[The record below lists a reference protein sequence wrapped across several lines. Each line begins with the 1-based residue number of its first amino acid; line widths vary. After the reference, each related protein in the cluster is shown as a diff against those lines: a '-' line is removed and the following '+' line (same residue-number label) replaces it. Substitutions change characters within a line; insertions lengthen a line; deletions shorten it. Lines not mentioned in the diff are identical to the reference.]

1 MAGSKARAISEVAPE
16 TEWFGP
22 GTRRGVTA
30 RHGSGKHVLS
40 GPSAR
45 MVQVNQEANAA
56 TLAGQLWSDEP
67 ATVDF
72 LAARAIAETV
82 ADAVLD
88 DALDPLSL
96 GLSGPWG
103 SGKTTVL
110 QLVEAD
116 LNERSSDDDKV
127 VVVRTDP
134 WRYDPSVGA
143 KESIIAAVLDALAD
157 ELREVAVQEAVEGGG
172 KMRNAKEL
180 LARLSKRVD
189 WAKAVRLAATTT
201 LALQLPSVDD
211 LTSLIKDTSETG
223 VEEERGLAGF
233 HEEFQTLLASPE
245 LAHVRRVAV
254 LVDDLDRCLSRTV
267 VESLE
272 AIRLFLSVPKMA
284 FVIAADEERVADA
297 IKSELPAWT
306 MPADRPG
313 GPDALPPEPP
323 WKLYLH
329 KIVQTTV
336 PLPALG
342 SFDTEAY
349 LLLLQVHNRAE
360 SKLEQ
365 AQLDALIA
373 QCSELRKS
381 GSLDDLKAE
390 DGLDFQAELAFAH
403 RLTAILY
410 EKLAGNPRRI
420 KRFLNDLNIRR
431 SIARRRGI
439 DLDADVVAKLMVLE
453 VLLPDN
459 FTEILSWLRT
469 GELRDRLGALEKI
482 AKNDS
487 DETPGAASMSTEVQP
502 PEESAAD
509 SAAVEQAKPT
519 KVAKK
524 TAAASGAGTA
534 ESKTAKSPADTSA
547 TSSAAVAAV
556 ASFNDDLIRWAK
568 LDPPLAEVELSP
580 YLHLAASFSGDLM
593 VSNELPARLRDVAAS
608 LMSIGPIGREAAD
621 KQAAALPLEDAQLLL
636 AHLARRARDRVP
648 DQRGAVSGICRLVR
662 AHAPLAPAAVDAF
675 KRIPPKDLQVPT
687 VIMLRA
693 QEFDGMS
700 ALIGE
705 LLPRTTGKV
714 RDALT
719 APTPGKRT

>member
-1 MAGSKARAISEVAPE
+1 MKHEV
-16 TEWFGP
+16 G
-22 GTRRGVTA
+22 
-30 RHGSGKHVLS
+30 
-40 GPSAR
+40 
-45 MVQVNQEANAA
+45 AA

-110 QLVEAD
+110 KLVEEE
-116 LNERSSDDDKV
+116 LNDRSTGDDKV
-127 VVVRTDP
+127 VVVPTDP

-143 KESIIAAVLDALAD
+143 KESIIAAVLDALSG
-157 ELREVAVQEAVEGGG
+157 ELREIVVQEAAEGGG
-172 KMRNAKEL
+172 KMRRAKDL

-189 WAKAVRLAATTT
+189 WAKAVKLAATTT

-211 LTSLIKDTSETG
+211 LTSLIKDPPDESG
-223 VEEERGLAGF
+223 VEDERGLAGF
-233 HEEFQTLLASPE
+233 HEEFQALLASPE

-284 FVIAADEERVADA
+284 FVIAADEDRVADA

-306 MPADRPG
+306 MPEERPG

-360 SKLEQ
+360 SKLEP
-365 AQLDALIA
+365 AQLDALIM

-381 GSLDDLKAE
+381 GSLDELKAE
-390 DGLDFQAELAFAH
+390 DGLDFQSELAFAH

-453 VLLPDN
+453 VLLPEN

-469 GELRDRLGALEKI
+469 GELRDRLGALEKV
-482 AKNDS
+482 AKNDR
-487 DETPGAASMSTEVQP
+487 DETTQSDTDSSPQRTPFSAVTPTSEANPVEPG
-502 PEESAAD
+502 
-509 SAAVEQAKPT
+509 QAEP
-519 KVAKK
+519 
-524 TAAASGAGTA
+524 AGTA
-534 ESKTAKSPADTSA
+534 GTSGVESEGDEAKPKREAVSAAPADPVTIA
-547 TSSAAVAAV
+547 
-556 ASFNDDLIRWAK
+556 FNDDLIRWAK

-580 YLHLAASFSGDLM
+580 YLHLAASFSGDLL
-593 VSNELPARLRDVAAS
+593 VSNELPARLRDVAAA

-621 KQAAALPLEDAQLLL
+621 KHAVALPVQDAQLLL
-636 AHLARRARDRVP
+636 AHLARRARDRIP

-662 AHAPLAPAAVDAF
+662 AHASLASAAVDAF

-693 QEFDGMS
+693 QDFDGMS
-700 ALIGE
+700 TLIAD
-705 LLPRTTGKV
+705 LVTRTEGKV

-719 APTPGKRT
+719 AATPGRRN